1 MKPLFALVSTA
12 MLLAA
17 SLLAFTNSAEAVS
30 FPRLGMTTRPLVL
43 PVQYGSSRRRSPL
56 QPYGP
61 GRHQDSIAA
70 RAAYCRCYP
79 YLGFQ
84 KRRVCRYPGRPAT
97 VQIVDRCY

>member
-12 MLLAA
+12 MLFAA
-17 SLLAFTNSAEAVS
+17 SLWAFTNSAEAAF
-30 FPRLGMTTRPLVL
+30 FPGSGMTAQPVVF
-43 PVQYGSSRRRSPL
+43 PVQYGHRRHSPL

-84 KRRVCRYPGRPAT
+84 KRRVCRYPGRPTT